1 MNVARTQQKKAY
13 ARWTRGMASH
23 NTAERVVEQARLDT
37 AQWAKAGDELYL
49 IVEQDY
55 AQKASKR

>member
-1 MNVARTQQKKAY
+1 
-13 ARWTRGMASH
+13 MASH